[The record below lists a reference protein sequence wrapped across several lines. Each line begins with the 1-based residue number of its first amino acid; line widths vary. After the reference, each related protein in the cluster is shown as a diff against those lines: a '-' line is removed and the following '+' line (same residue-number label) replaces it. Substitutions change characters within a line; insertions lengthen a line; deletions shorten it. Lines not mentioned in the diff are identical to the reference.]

1 MLNWFKDKWLRL
13 KSYIK
18 PIDLGLHYSA
28 DKAEGPSI
36 DEGQEYKTTE
46 ARLDETLTRIALTAP
61 KEASA
66 EISMTEEI
74 RVSLNKSL
82 GDFKVLSIIVSKDA
96 NQSIMRLRH
105 IETGRTIRISTAT
118 FRLFF
123 SIKKVKS

>member
-1 MLNWFKDKWLRL
+1 MLNWLKDKWLKL

-18 PIDLGLHYSA
+18 PVDLGLHYSA

-36 DEGQEYKTTE
+36 DEGQEYKTTGTKLNE
-46 ARLDETLTRIALTAP
+46 SLTRIALTAP

-82 GDFKVLSIIVSKDA
+82 GDFKILSIIVSKDS
-96 NQSIMRLRH
+96 NQSIVRLRH
-105 IETGRTIRISTAT
+105 VETGRTIRISTAT

>member
-1 MLNWFKDKWLRL
+1 MLNWLKDRWLKL

-36 DEGQEYKTTE
+36 DEGQEYKTTGTKLNE
-46 ARLDETLTRIALTAP
+46 SLTRIALTAP
-61 KEASA
+61 KEAPA

-82 GDFKVLSIIVSKDA
+82 GDFKILSIIVSKDS
-96 NQSIMRLRH
+96 NQSIVRLRH
-105 IETGRTIRISTAT
+105 VETGRTIRISTAT

>member
-1 MLNWFKDKWLRL
+1 MPNWIKNVWIKI

-28 DKAEGPSI
+28 VKVDGPSI
-36 DEGQEYKTTE
+36 YEGQEYKSTG
-46 ARLDETLTRIALTAP
+46 AILNETLTKIALTAP

-66 EISMTEEI
+66 EIAMTEEI
-74 RVSLNKSL
+74 RVSLNRNL

-96 NQSIMRLRH
+96 NQSIMRLQH
-105 IETGRTIRISTAT
+105 IETGRTVRISTAT

>member
-1 MLNWFKDKWLRL
+1 MLNWLKDRWLKL

-28 DKAEGPSI
+28 DKAEGPSV
-36 DEGQEYKTTE
+36 DEGQEYKTTG

-61 KEASA
+61 KEAPA

-82 GDFKVLSIIVSKDA
+82 GDFKVLSIIVSKDS
-96 NQSIMRLRH
+96 NQSIVRLRH
-105 IETGRTIRISTAT
+105 VETGRTIRISTAT